1 MQAQIE
7 REEEEMREKIEINRA
22 IEEGAK
28 IKRQEASKPKGVP
41 LNPF

>member
-28 IKRQEASKPKGVP
+28 MKR
-41 LNPF
+41 